1 MYYKAH
7 FDCFHCYWHCF
18 IIILFISSSAASGN
32 STGGSHL
39 SLTSVPKAKYPDRVH
54 VPQKHTGAG
63 GYISIRD
70 PVINNCTEHAV
81 QEFYLLSDTSNASYL
96 AGFLYNMPPKIYC
109 VWLII
114 ALIVYLLTDLVI
126 NMTVRCSNEVHMFIW
141 EFILSSYLHKAQDK
155 VMICMVTF
163 FVFLV
168 WTWIITTYY
177 KETVHLTSLHIYPY
191 TYDPLGS

>member
-1 MYYKAH
+1 MLSLLLTLFHYSSFH
-7 FDCFHCYWHCF
+7 LFLCCFREQYV
-18 IIILFISSSAASGN
+18 I
-32 STGGSHL
+32 GGSHL

-126 NMTVRCSNEVHMFIW
+126 NMTVRCSNEVHMFI
-141 EFILSSYLHKAQDK
+141 
-155 VMICMVTF
+155 
-163 FVFLV
+163 
-168 WTWIITTYY
+168 
-177 KETVHLTSLHIYPY
+177 
-191 TYDPLGS
+191 